1 MKNVKDI
8 EENLQAGDI
17 GGMGAI
23 KFPASASQQGAHT
36 TPVEDLGSGD
46 VPAGKKK
53 NEEEEEEET
62 SEMKHIYSFKSFLNE
77 RLEK

>member
-46 VPAGKKK
+46 VPAGRK
-53 NEEEEEEET
+53 EDEEEEET
-62 SEMKHIYSFKSFLNE
+62 SEMKYIYTFKSFLNE